1 MSKKTEVNQG
11 ERTIIGKI
19 VGTHGVNG
27 TMLILPLTD
36 YPDRFFDM
44 EELVLENPGKP
55 GIVLK
60 VRRIAPYV
68 GKGTFFL
75 QAEGVK
81 DKEQAELYRGSV
93 ITVSDDD
100 RVELPDDEY
109 WIDDMIGLSVVEF
122 GTERELGTLE
132 EIMFTGSNDVYMVK
146 SPEGTLKPLP
156 AIGEV
161 INKVDIEAG
170 TITVSIPEGLWD

>member
-36 YPDRFFDM
+36 Y
-44 EELVLENPGKP
+44 
-55 GIVLK
+55 
-60 VRRIAPYV
+60 
-68 GKGTFFL
+68 
-75 QAEGVK
+75 
-81 DKEQAELYRGSV
+81 KEQAELYRGSV

-146 SPEGTLKPLP
+146 SPEGTLRPLP

-161 INKVDIEAG
+161 INEVDIEAG
-170 TITVSIPEGLWD
+170 IITVSIPEGLWD

>member
-1 MSKKTEVNQG
+1 
-11 ERTIIGKI
+11 
-19 VGTHGVNG
+19 
-27 TMLILPLTD
+27 MLILPLTD

-55 GIVLK
+55 STVLK

-109 WIDDMIGLSVVEF
+109 WIDDMIGLRVIEF

-146 SPEGTLKPLP
+146 SPEGTLRPLP

-161 INKVDIEAG
+161 INEVDIEAG
-170 TITVSIPEGLWD
+170 IITVSIPEGLWD